1 MRSVKVALV
10 QMRVTE
16 DKERNLRSA
25 ADAVR
30 RAADAGAQVVCLP
43 EMFVCPY
50 ERRAFLAA
58 REARGGR
65 IWSALAQMAAESRV
79 VLIGGSFPEAA
90 EGRLYNTCFVF
101 DAAGRQIARHRKVH
115 LFDIDIAGGQRFRE
129 SDTFSPGADL
139 TVFDTP
145 FGRFGVEICFD
156 IRFSELTQLMALR
169 GAEAVFVPAS
179 FNMTTGPV
187 HWQLLFRAR
196 ALDAQL
202 FLLGCSAARDAGSRY
217 VAYGHSLA
225 VSPWGTVLAELGA
238 QPETLLATL
247 DLDELLRTRAQ
258 IPVMGGARRTDLY
271 ELRWR
276 RGEHLRQPR
285 G

>member
-1 MRSVKVALV
+1 MRSVKAALV

-50 ERRAFLAA
+50 ERHAFLAA

-145 FGRFGVEICFD
+145 LGRFGVVICFD
-156 IRFSELTQLMALR
+156 IRFPELMQLMALY

-196 ALDAQL
+196 ALDAQI
-202 FLLGCSAARDAGSRY
+202 FLLGCSAARDARSRY

-225 VSPWGTVLAELGA
+225 ISPWGTVLAELGA
-238 QPETLLATL
+238 QPETLLVTL
-247 DLDELLRTRAQ
+247 DLDEALRTRAQ
-258 IPVMGGARRTDLY
+258 IPVMAGARRTDLY
-271 ELRWR
+271 ELRWQ
-276 RGEHLRQPR
+276 RGENLKKPR

>member
-1 MRSVKVALV
+1 MRSVKAALV

-50 ERRAFLAA
+50 ERHAFLAA

-65 IWSALAQMAAESRV
+65 IWSALAQMAAGSRV

-145 FGRFGVEICFD
+145 LGRFGVVICFD
-156 IRFSELTQLMALR
+156 IRFPELMQLMALY

-179 FNMTTGPV
+179 FNMTTGPA

-196 ALDAQL
+196 ALDAQI
-202 FLLGCSAARDAGSRY
+202 FLLGCSAARDVRSRY

-225 VSPWGTVLAELGA
+225 ISPWGTVLAELGA
-238 QPETLLATL
+238 QPETLLVTL
-247 DLDELLRTRAQ
+247 DLDEALRTRAQ
-258 IPVMGGARRTDLY
+258 IPVMAGARRTDLY
-271 ELRWR
+271 ELRWQ
-276 RGEHLRQPR
+276 RGENLKKPR

>member
-1 MRSVKVALV
+1 MRSVKAALV

-65 IWSALAQMAAESRV
+65 IWSALAQMAAGSRV
-79 VLIGGSFPEAA
+79 VLVGGSFPEAA

-145 FGRFGVEICFD
+145 LGRFGVVICFD
-156 IRFSELTQLMALR
+156 IRFPELMQLMALY

-196 ALDAQL
+196 ALDAQI
-202 FLLGCSAARDAGSRY
+202 FLLGCSAARDARSRY

-225 VSPWGTVLAELGA
+225 ISPWGTVLAELGA
-238 QPETLLATL
+238 QPETLLVTL
-247 DLDELLRTRAQ
+247 NLDEALRTRAQ
-258 IPVMGGARRTDLY
+258 IPVMAGARRTDLY
-271 ELRWR
+271 ELRWQ
-276 RGEHLRQPR
+276 RGENLKKPR

>member
-1 MRSVKVALV
+1 MRSVKAALV

-129 SDTFSPGADL
+129 SDTFSPGADF

-145 FGRFGVEICFD
+145 LGRFGVVICFD
-156 IRFSELTQLMALR
+156 IRFPELMQLMALY

-196 ALDAQL
+196 ALDAQI
-202 FLLGCSAARDAGSRY
+202 FLLGCSAARDARSRY

-225 VSPWGTVLAELGA
+225 ISPWGTVLAELGA
-238 QPETLLATL
+238 QPETLLVTL
-247 DLDELLRTRAQ
+247 DLDEALRTRAQ
-258 IPVMGGARRTDLY
+258 IPVMAGARRTDLY
-271 ELRWR
+271 ELRWQ
-276 RGEHLRQPR
+276 RGENLKKPR

>member
-1 MRSVKVALV
+1 MRSVKAALV

-50 ERRAFLAA
+50 ERHAFLAA

-65 IWSALAQMAAESRV
+65 IWSALAQMAAGSRV

-145 FGRFGVEICFD
+145 LGRFGVVICFD
-156 IRFSELTQLMALR
+156 IRFPELMQLVALY

-179 FNMTTGPV
+179 FNMTTGPA

-196 ALDAQL
+196 ALDAQI
-202 FLLGCSAARDAGSRY
+202 FLLGCSAARDARSRY

-225 VSPWGTVLAELGA
+225 ISPWGTVLAELGA
-238 QPETLLATL
+238 QPETLLVTL
-247 DLDELLRTRAQ
+247 DLDEALRTRAQ
-258 IPVMGGARRTDLY
+258 IPVMAGARRTDLY
-271 ELRWR
+271 ELRWQ
-276 RGEHLRQPR
+276 RGENLKKPR
-285 G
+285 S

>member
-1 MRSVKVALV
+1 MRSVKAALV

-65 IWSALAQMAAESRV
+65 IWSALAQMAAGSRV

-145 FGRFGVEICFD
+145 LGRFGVVICFD
-156 IRFSELTQLMALR
+156 IRFPELMQLMALY

-179 FNMTTGPV
+179 FNMTTGPA

-196 ALDAQL
+196 ALDAQI
-202 FLLGCSAARDAGSRY
+202 FLLGCSAARDARSRY

-225 VSPWGTVLAELGA
+225 ISPWGTVLAELGA
-238 QPETLLATL
+238 QPETLLVTL
-247 DLDELLRTRAQ
+247 DLDEALRTRAQ
-258 IPVMGGARRTDLY
+258 IPVMAGARRTDLY
-271 ELRWR
+271 ELRWQ
-276 RGEHLRQPR
+276 RGENLKNPR

>member
-1 MRSVKVALV
+1 MRSVKAALV

-50 ERRAFLAA
+50 ERHAFLAA

-79 VLIGGSFPEAA
+79 VLVGGSFPEAA

-145 FGRFGVEICFD
+145 LGRFGVVICFD
-156 IRFSELTQLMALR
+156 IRFPELMQLMALY

-179 FNMTTGPV
+179 FNMTTGPA

-196 ALDAQL
+196 ALDAQI
-202 FLLGCSAARDAGSRY
+202 FLLGCSAARDARSRY

-225 VSPWGTVLAELGA
+225 ISPWGTVLAELGA
-238 QPETLLATL
+238 QPETLLVTL
-247 DLDELLRTRAQ
+247 DLDEALRTRAQ
-258 IPVMGGARRTDLY
+258 IPVMAGARRTDLY
-271 ELRWR
+271 ELRWQ
-276 RGEHLRQPR
+276 RGENLKKPR

>member
-1 MRSVKVALV
+1 MRSVKAALV

-145 FGRFGVEICFD
+145 LGRFGVVICFD
-156 IRFSELTQLMALR
+156 IRFPELMQLMALY

-196 ALDAQL
+196 ALDAQI
-202 FLLGCSAARDAGSRY
+202 FLLGCSAARDARSRY

-225 VSPWGTVLAELGA
+225 ISPWGTVLAELGA
-238 QPETLLATL
+238 QPETLLVTL
-247 DLDELLRTRAQ
+247 DLDEALRTRAQ
-258 IPVMGGARRTDLY
+258 IPVMAGARRTDLY
-271 ELRWR
+271 ELRWQ
-276 RGEHLRQPR
+276 RGENLKKPR

>member
-1 MRSVKVALV
+1 MRSVKAALV

-65 IWSALAQMAAESRV
+65 IWSALAQMAAGSRV
-79 VLIGGSFPEAA
+79 VLVGGSFPEAA

-145 FGRFGVEICFD
+145 LGRFGVVICFD
-156 IRFSELTQLMALR
+156 IRFPELMQLMALY

-196 ALDAQL
+196 ALDAQI
-202 FLLGCSAARDAGSRY
+202 FLLGCSAARDARSRY

-225 VSPWGTVLAELGA
+225 ISPWGTVLAELGA
-238 QPETLLATL
+238 QPETLLVTL
-247 DLDELLRTRAQ
+247 DLDEALRTRAQ
-258 IPVMGGARRTDLY
+258 IPVMAGARRTDLY
-271 ELRWR
+271 ELRWQ
-276 RGEHLRQPR
+276 RGENLKKPR

>member
-1 MRSVKVALV
+1 MRSVKAALV

-50 ERRAFLAA
+50 ERHAFLAA

-65 IWSALAQMAAESRV
+65 IWSALAQMAAGSRV
-79 VLIGGSFPEAA
+79 VLVGGSFPEAA

-145 FGRFGVEICFD
+145 LGRFGVVICFD
-156 IRFSELTQLMALR
+156 IRFPELMQLMALY

-179 FNMTTGPV
+179 FNMTTGPA

-196 ALDAQL
+196 ALDAQI
-202 FLLGCSAARDAGSRY
+202 FLLGCSAARDARSRY

-225 VSPWGTVLAELGA
+225 ISPWGTVLAELGA
-238 QPETLLATL
+238 QPETLLVTL
-247 DLDELLRTRAQ
+247 DLDEALRTRAQ
-258 IPVMGGARRTDLY
+258 IPVMAGARRTDLY
-271 ELRWR
+271 ELRWQC
-276 RGEHLRQPR
+276 GENLKKPR
-285 G
+285 S

>member
-10 QMRVTE
+10 QMRVAE

-30 RAADAGAQVVCLP
+30 RAAAAGAQVVCLP

-50 ERRAFLAA
+50 EHRAFLAA

-65 IWSALAQMAAESRV
+65 IWSALAQMAAGSRV
-79 VLIGGSFPEAA
+79 VLVGGSFPEAA

-129 SDTFSPGADL
+129 SDTFSSGADL

-145 FGRFGVEICFD
+145 LGRFGVVICFD
-156 IRFSELTQLMALR
+156 IRFPELMQLMALY

-179 FNMTTGPV
+179 FNMTTGPA

-202 FLLGCSAARDAGSRY
+202 FLLGCSAARDARSRY

-238 QPETLLATL
+238 QPEMLLTTL
-247 DLDELLRTRAQ
+247 DLDEVMKTRAQ

-271 ELRWR
+271 ELRWQ
-276 RGEHLRQPR
+276 RGENLKKPR

>member
-1 MRSVKVALV
+1 MRSVKAALV

-65 IWSALAQMAAESRV
+65 IWSALAQMAAGSRV
-79 VLIGGSFPEAA
+79 VLVGGSFPEAA
-90 EGRLYNTCFVF
+90 EGRIYNTCFVF

-145 FGRFGVEICFD
+145 LGRFGVVICFD
-156 IRFSELTQLMALR
+156 IRFPELMQLMALY

-179 FNMTTGPV
+179 FNMTTGPA

-196 ALDAQL
+196 ALDAQI
-202 FLLGCSAARDAGSRY
+202 FLLGCSAARDARSRY

-225 VSPWGTVLAELGA
+225 ISPWGTVLAELGA
-238 QPETLLATL
+238 QPETLLVTL
-247 DLDELLRTRAQ
+247 DLDEALRTRAQ
-258 IPVMGGARRTDLY
+258 IPVMAGARRTDLY
-271 ELRWR
+271 ELRWQ
-276 RGEHLRQPR
+276 RGENLKKPR

>member
-1 MRSVKVALV
+1 MRSVKAALV

-79 VLIGGSFPEAA
+79 VLVGGSFPEAA

-145 FGRFGVEICFD
+145 LGRFGVVICFD
-156 IRFSELTQLMALR
+156 IRFPELMQLMALY

-179 FNMTTGPV
+179 FNMTTGPA

-196 ALDAQL
+196 ALDAQI
-202 FLLGCSAARDAGSRY
+202 FLLGCSAARDARSRY

-225 VSPWGTVLAELGA
+225 ISPWGTVLAELGA
-238 QPETLLATL
+238 QPETLLVTL
-247 DLDELLRTRAQ
+247 DLDEALRTRAQ
-258 IPVMGGARRTDLY
+258 IPVMAGARRTDLY
-271 ELRWR
+271 ELRWQ
-276 RGEHLRQPR
+276 RGENLKKPR

>member
-1 MRSVKVALV
+1 MRSVKAALV

-50 ERRAFLAA
+50 ERHAFLAA

-65 IWSALAQMAAESRV
+65 IWSALAQMAAGSRV
-79 VLIGGSFPEAA
+79 VLVGGSFPEAA

-145 FGRFGVEICFD
+145 LGRFGVVICFD
-156 IRFSELTQLMALR
+156 IRFPELMQLMALY

-179 FNMTTGPV
+179 FNMTTGPA

-196 ALDAQL
+196 ALDAQI
-202 FLLGCSAARDAGSRY
+202 FLLGCSAARDARSRY

-225 VSPWGTVLAELGA
+225 ISPWGTVLAELGA
-238 QPETLLATL
+238 QPETLLVTL
-247 DLDELLRTRAQ
+247 NLDEALRTRAQ
-258 IPVMGGARRTDLY
+258 IPVMAGARRTDLY
-271 ELRWR
+271 ELRWQ
-276 RGEHLRQPR
+276 RGENLKKPR

>member
-1 MRSVKVALV
+1 MRSVKAALV

-65 IWSALAQMAAESRV
+65 IWSALAQMAAGSRV

-145 FGRFGVEICFD
+145 LGRFGVVICFD
-156 IRFSELTQLMALR
+156 IRFPELMQLMALY

-196 ALDAQL
+196 ALDAQI
-202 FLLGCSAARDAGSRY
+202 FLLGCSAARDARSRY

-225 VSPWGTVLAELGA
+225 ISPWGTVLAELGA
-238 QPETLLATL
+238 QPETLLVTL
-247 DLDELLRTRAQ
+247 DLDEALRTRAQ
-258 IPVMGGARRTDLY
+258 IPVMAGARRTDLY
-271 ELRWR
+271 ELRWQ
-276 RGEHLRQPR
+276 RGENLKKPR

>member
-1 MRSVKVALV
+1 MRSVKAALV

-50 ERRAFLAA
+50 ERHAFLAA

-65 IWSALAQMAAESRV
+65 IWSALAQMAAGSRV

-129 SDTFSPGADL
+129 SNTFSPGADL

-145 FGRFGVEICFD
+145 LGRFGVVICFD
-156 IRFSELTQLMALR
+156 IRFPELMQLMALY

-179 FNMTTGPV
+179 FNMTTGPA

-196 ALDAQL
+196 ALDAQI
-202 FLLGCSAARDAGSRY
+202 FLLGCSAARDARSRY

-225 VSPWGTVLAELGA
+225 ISPWGTVLAELGA
-238 QPETLLATL
+238 QPETLLVTL
-247 DLDELLRTRAQ
+247 NLDEALRTRAQ
-258 IPVMGGARRTDLY
+258 IPVMAGARRTDLY
-271 ELRWR
+271 ELRWQ
-276 RGEHLRQPR
+276 RGENLKKPR

>member
-1 MRSVKVALV
+1 MRSVKAALV

-50 ERRAFLAA
+50 ERHAFLAA

-65 IWSALAQMAAESRV
+65 IWSALAQMAAGSRV
-79 VLIGGSFPEAA
+79 VLVGGSFPEAA

-145 FGRFGVEICFD
+145 LGRFGVVICFD
-156 IRFSELTQLMALR
+156 IRFPELMQLMALY

-196 ALDAQL
+196 ALDAQI
-202 FLLGCSAARDAGSRY
+202 FLLGCSAARDARSRY

-225 VSPWGTVLAELGA
+225 ISPWGTVLAELGA
-238 QPETLLATL
+238 QPETLLVTL
-247 DLDELLRTRAQ
+247 NLDEALRTRAQ
-258 IPVMGGARRTDLY
+258 IPVMAGARRTDLY
-271 ELRWR
+271 ELRWQ
-276 RGEHLRQPR
+276 RGENLKKPR

>member
-1 MRSVKVALV
+1 MRSVKAALV

-65 IWSALAQMAAESRV
+65 IWSALAQMAAGSRV

-145 FGRFGVEICFD
+145 LGRFGVVICFD
-156 IRFSELTQLMALR
+156 IRFPELMQLMALY

-179 FNMTTGPV
+179 FNMTTGPA

-196 ALDAQL
+196 ALDAQI
-202 FLLGCSAARDAGSRY
+202 FLLGCSAARDARSRY

-225 VSPWGTVLAELGA
+225 ISPWGTVLAELGA
-238 QPETLLATL
+238 QPETLLVTL
-247 DLDELLRTRAQ
+247 DLDEALRTRAQ
-258 IPVMGGARRTDLY
+258 IPVMAGARRTDLY
-271 ELRWR
+271 ELRWQ
-276 RGEHLRQPR
+276 RGENLKKPR

>member
-1 MRSVKVALV
+1 MRSVKAALV

-50 ERRAFLAA
+50 ERHAFLAA

-65 IWSALAQMAAESRV
+65 IWSALAQMAVGSRV

-145 FGRFGVEICFD
+145 LGRFGVVICFD
-156 IRFSELTQLMALR
+156 IRFPELMQLVALY

-196 ALDAQL
+196 ALDAQI
-202 FLLGCSAARDAGSRY
+202 FLLGCSAARDARSRY

-225 VSPWGTVLAELGA
+225 ISPWGTVLAELGA
-238 QPETLLATL
+238 QPETLLVTL
-247 DLDELLRTRAQ
+247 DLDEALRTRAQ
-258 IPVMGGARRTDLY
+258 IPVMAGARRTDLY
-271 ELRWR
+271 ELRWQ
-276 RGEHLRQPR
+276 RGENLKKPR
-285 G
+285 S

>member
-1 MRSVKVALV
+1 MRSVKAALV

-16 DKERNLRSA
+16 DKEQNLRSA

-50 ERRAFLAA
+50 ERHAFLAA

-65 IWSALAQMAAESRV
+65 IWSALAQMAAGSRV

-145 FGRFGVEICFD
+145 LGRFGVVICFD
-156 IRFSELTQLMALR
+156 IRFPELMQLMALY

-196 ALDAQL
+196 ALDAQI
-202 FLLGCSAARDAGSRY
+202 FLLGCSAARDARSRY

-225 VSPWGTVLAELGA
+225 ISPWGTVLAELGA
-238 QPETLLATL
+238 QPETLLVTL
-247 DLDELLRTRAQ
+247 DLDEALRTRAQ
-258 IPVMGGARRTDLY
+258 IPVMAGARRTDLY
-271 ELRWR
+271 ELRWQ
-276 RGEHLRQPR
+276 RGENLKKPR

>member
-1 MRSVKVALV
+1 MRSVKAALV

-79 VLIGGSFPEAA
+79 VLVGGSFPEAA

-129 SDTFSPGADL
+129 SDTFSPGVDL

-145 FGRFGVEICFD
+145 LGRFGVVICFD
-156 IRFSELTQLMALR
+156 IRFPELMQLMALY

-179 FNMTTGPV
+179 FNMTTGPA

-196 ALDAQL
+196 ALDAQI
-202 FLLGCSAARDAGSRY
+202 FLLGCSAARDARSRY

-225 VSPWGTVLAELGA
+225 ISPWGTVLAELGA
-238 QPETLLATL
+238 QPETLLVTL
-247 DLDELLRTRAQ
+247 DLDEALRTRAQ
-258 IPVMGGARRTDLY
+258 IPVMAGARRTDLY
-271 ELRWR
+271 ELRWQ
-276 RGEHLRQPR
+276 RGENLKKPR

>member
-1 MRSVKVALV
+1 MRSVKAALV

-145 FGRFGVEICFD
+145 LGRFGVVICFD
-156 IRFSELTQLMALR
+156 IRFPELMQLMALY

-179 FNMTTGPV
+179 FNMTTGPA

-196 ALDAQL
+196 ALDAQI
-202 FLLGCSAARDAGSRY
+202 FLLGCSAARDARSRY

-225 VSPWGTVLAELGA
+225 ISPWGTVLAELGA
-238 QPETLLATL
+238 QPETLLVTL
-247 DLDELLRTRAQ
+247 DLDEALRTRAQ
-258 IPVMGGARRTDLY
+258 IPVMAGARRTDLY
-271 ELRWR
+271 ELRWQ
-276 RGEHLRQPR
+276 RGENLKKPR

>member
-1 MRSVKVALV
+1 MRSVKAALV

-16 DKERNLRSA
+16 DKEQNLRSA

-50 ERRAFLAA
+50 ERHAFLAA

-65 IWSALAQMAAESRV
+65 IWSALAQMAAGSRV
-79 VLIGGSFPEAA
+79 VLVGGSFPEAA
-90 EGRLYNTCFVF
+90 EGRIYNTCFVF

-145 FGRFGVEICFD
+145 LGRFGVVICFD
-156 IRFSELTQLMALR
+156 IRFPELMQLMALY

-179 FNMTTGPV
+179 FNMTTGPA

-196 ALDAQL
+196 ALDAQI
-202 FLLGCSAARDAGSRY
+202 FLLGCSAARDARSRY

-225 VSPWGTVLAELGA
+225 ISPCGTVLAELGA
-238 QPETLLATL
+238 QPETLLVTL
-247 DLDELLRTRAQ
+247 DLDEALRTRAQ
-258 IPVMGGARRTDLY
+258 IPVMAGARRTDLY
-271 ELRWR
+271 ELRWQ
-276 RGEHLRQPR
+276 RGENLKKPR

>member
-1 MRSVKVALV
+1 
-10 QMRVTE
+10 
-16 DKERNLRSA
+16 
-25 ADAVR
+25 
-30 RAADAGAQVVCLP
+30 
-43 EMFVCPY
+43 
-50 ERRAFLAA
+50 
-58 REARGGR
+58 
-65 IWSALAQMAAESRV
+65 
-79 VLIGGSFPEAA
+79 
-90 EGRLYNTCFVF
+90 FVF

-145 FGRFGVEICFD
+145 LGRFGVVICFD
-156 IRFSELTQLMALR
+156 IRFPELMQLMALY

-202 FLLGCSAARDAGSRY
+202 FLLGCSAARDARSRY

-276 RGEHLRQPR
+276 RGENLKKPR

>member
-1 MRSVKVALV
+1 MRSVKAALV

-50 ERRAFLAA
+50 ERHAFLAA

-65 IWSALAQMAAESRV
+65 IWSALAQMAAGSRV

-145 FGRFGVEICFD
+145 LGRFGVVICFD
-156 IRFSELTQLMALR
+156 IRFPELMQLMALY

-179 FNMTTGPV
+179 FNMTTGPA

-196 ALDAQL
+196 ALDAQI
-202 FLLGCSAARDAGSRY
+202 FLLGCSAARDARSRY

-225 VSPWGTVLAELGA
+225 ISPWGTVLAELGA
-238 QPETLLATL
+238 QPETLLVTL
-247 DLDELLRTRAQ
+247 DLDEALRTRAQ
-258 IPVMGGARRTDLY
+258 IPVMAGARRTDLY
-271 ELRWR
+271 ELRWQ
-276 RGEHLRQPR
+276 RGENLKKPR

>member
-50 ERRAFLAA
+50 ERHAFLAA

-65 IWSALAQMAAESRV
+65 IWSALAQMAAGSRV
-79 VLIGGSFPEAA
+79 VLVGGSFPEAA

-145 FGRFGVEICFD
+145 LGRFGVVICFD
-156 IRFSELTQLMALR
+156 IRFPELMQLMALY

-179 FNMTTGPV
+179 FNMTTGPA

-196 ALDAQL
+196 ALDAQI
-202 FLLGCSAARDAGSRY
+202 FLLGCSAARDARSRY

-225 VSPWGTVLAELGA
+225 ISPWGTVLAELGA
-238 QPETLLATL
+238 QPETLLVTL
-247 DLDELLRTRAQ
+247 DLDEALRTRAQ
-258 IPVMGGARRTDLY
+258 IPVMAGARRTDLY
-271 ELRWR
+271 ELRWQ
-276 RGEHLRQPR
+276 RGENLKKPR

>member
-1 MRSVKVALV
+1 MRSVKAALV

-145 FGRFGVEICFD
+145 LGRFGVVICFD
-156 IRFSELTQLMALR
+156 IRFPELMQLVALY

-179 FNMTTGPV
+179 FNMTTGPA

-196 ALDAQL
+196 ALDAQI
-202 FLLGCSAARDAGSRY
+202 FLLGCSAARDARSRY

-225 VSPWGTVLAELGA
+225 ISPWGTVLAELGA
-238 QPETLLATL
+238 QPETLLVTL
-247 DLDELLRTRAQ
+247 DLDEALRTRAQ
-258 IPVMGGARRTDLY
+258 IPVMAGARRTDLY
-271 ELRWR
+271 ELRWQ
-276 RGEHLRQPR
+276 RGENLKKPR

>member
-1 MRSVKVALV
+1 MRSVKAALV

-16 DKERNLRSA
+16 DKERNLRFA

-50 ERRAFLAA
+50 ERHAFLAA

-65 IWSALAQMAAESRV
+65 IWSALAQMAAGSRV
-79 VLIGGSFPEAA
+79 VLVGGSFPEAV

-145 FGRFGVEICFD
+145 LGRFGVVICFD
-156 IRFSELTQLMALR
+156 IRFPELMQLMALY

-179 FNMTTGPV
+179 FNMTTGPA

-202 FLLGCSAARDAGSRY
+202 FLLGCSAARDARSRY

-238 QPETLLATL
+238 QPEMLLTTL
-247 DLDELLRTRAQ
+247 DLDEVMKTRAQ

-271 ELRWR
+271 ELRWQ
-276 RGEHLRQPR
+276 RGENLKKPR

>member
-1 MRSVKVALV
+1 MRSVKAALV

-65 IWSALAQMAAESRV
+65 IWSALAQMAAGSRV
-79 VLIGGSFPEAA
+79 VLVGGSFPEAA

-145 FGRFGVEICFD
+145 LGRFGVVICFD
-156 IRFSELTQLMALR
+156 IRFPELMQLMALY

-179 FNMTTGPV
+179 FNMTTGPA

-196 ALDAQL
+196 ALDAQI
-202 FLLGCSAARDAGSRY
+202 FLLGCSAARDARSRY

-225 VSPWGTVLAELGA
+225 ISPWGTVLAELGA
-238 QPETLLATL
+238 QPETLLVTL
-247 DLDELLRTRAQ
+247 NLDEALRTRAQ
-258 IPVMGGARRTDLY
+258 IPVMAGARRTDLY
-271 ELRWR
+271 ELRWQ
-276 RGEHLRQPR
+276 RGENLKKPR

>member
-1 MRSVKVALV
+1 MRSVKAALV

-50 ERRAFLAA
+50 ERHAFLAA

-65 IWSALAQMAAESRV
+65 IWSALAQMAAGSRV

-145 FGRFGVEICFD
+145 LGRFGVVICFD
-156 IRFSELTQLMALR
+156 IRFPELMQLVALY

-196 ALDAQL
+196 ALDAQI
-202 FLLGCSAARDAGSRY
+202 FLLGCSAARDARSRY

-225 VSPWGTVLAELGA
+225 ISPWGTVLAELGA
-238 QPETLLATL
+238 QPETLLVTL
-247 DLDELLRTRAQ
+247 DLDEALRTRAQ
-258 IPVMGGARRTDLY
+258 IPVMAGARRTDLY
-271 ELRWR
+271 ELRWQ
-276 RGEHLRQPR
+276 RGENLKKPR
-285 G
+285 S

>member
-1 MRSVKVALV
+1 MRSVKAALV
-10 QMRVTE
+10 QMRVTK

-50 ERRAFLAA
+50 ERHAFLAA
-58 REARGGR
+58 REARGGC

-145 FGRFGVEICFD
+145 LGRFGVVICFD
-156 IRFSELTQLMALR
+156 IRFPELMQLMALY

-179 FNMTTGPV
+179 FNMTTGPA

-196 ALDAQL
+196 ALDAQI
-202 FLLGCSAARDAGSRY
+202 FLLGCSAARDARSRY

-225 VSPWGTVLAELGA
+225 ISPWGTVLAELGA
-238 QPETLLATL
+238 QPETLLVTL
-247 DLDELLRTRAQ
+247 DLDEALRTRAQ
-258 IPVMGGARRTDLY
+258 IPVMAGARRTDLY
-271 ELRWR
+271 ELRWQ
-276 RGEHLRQPR
+276 RGENLKKPR

>member
-1 MRSVKVALV
+1 MRSVKAALV

-50 ERRAFLAA
+50 ERHAFLAA

-79 VLIGGSFPEAA
+79 VLVGGSFPEAA

-145 FGRFGVEICFD
+145 LGRFGVVICFD
-156 IRFSELTQLMALR
+156 IRFPELMQLMALY

-179 FNMTTGPV
+179 FNMTTGPA

-196 ALDAQL
+196 ALDAQI
-202 FLLGCSAARDAGSRY
+202 FLLGCSAARDARSRY

-225 VSPWGTVLAELGA
+225 ISPWGTVLAELGA
-238 QPETLLATL
+238 QPETLLVTL
-247 DLDELLRTRAQ
+247 NLDEALRTRAQ
-258 IPVMGGARRTDLY
+258 IPVMAGARRTDLY
-271 ELRWR
+271 ELRWQ
-276 RGEHLRQPR
+276 RGENLKKPR